1 MSPRKKVLE
10 NSFFYIFS
18 SLLVKAMG
26 FLLLP
31 IYTLF
36 LTPDDYGVTNLVMG
50 FLNVA
55 TFIVAFSLYS
65 AVIRFYAEYNEN
77 QRKLKRLYGTVII
90 FVFISGITS
99 LIVGLIFKN
108 IVVSIF
114 FEGIQFYPIVF
125 IAFLSLVFISL
136 YTLHQS
142 MLQGMQQGKK
152 LAKLNLIVFISTA
165 ALKILFIG
173 FFKLGA
179 VGFLLA
185 QLIVNIIYFFYVV
198 IDLKKNDLVE
208 WTIDLPI
215 LKETLKY
222 SIPLMPHNLS
232 TRIASLASRVFIN
245 TSGTLANVGLYSIA
259 MQFGNLI
266 DVVQVAV
273 NRAFQPWFYEM
284 MNNNDEESKKEAVN
298 LSYLLLVFYSLIYM
312 GIGLFSQE
320 VVILMTNDNYI
331 MAWTVIPILVIGF
344 SIKSMYYFY
353 VNVIM
358 FYKQAARKLFIST
371 IIGSLM
377 DIFLAYLLVPRFG
390 IYGSAVAFVLAKLII
405 VTIVVYLSK
414 LYDDVG
420 YRVIKM
426 LSIIVP
432 SLLFMLVGLYFS
444 YTKYLTVFSVTNL
457 GYKILILLIYVMF
470 IYFTNKRAVDKV
482 LRSGQIQRMLARN
495 KCNENSK

>member
-1 MSPRKKVLE
+1 MSGKKKVLE
-10 NSFFYIFS
+10 NSFLYIFS

-36 LTPDDYGVTNLVMG
+36 LTPDDYGVTNLIMG
-50 FLNVA
+50 FINVA

-65 AVIRFYAEYNEN
+65 AVIRFYTDYKNN
-77 QRKLKRLYGTVII
+77 QTKLKKLYGTTIS
-90 FVFISGITS
+90 FVFISGIIS
-99 LIVGLIFKN
+99 LIMGLVFRN
-108 IVVSIF
+108 IVVNIF
-114 FEGIQFYPIVF
+114 FEGIEFYPIVF

-136 YTLHQS
+136 HTLHQS
-142 MLQGMQQGKK
+142 MLQGMQKGKK
-152 LAKLNLIVFISTA
+152 LTKLNLIVFIATA
-165 ALKILFIG
+165 ALKIIFIG
-173 FFKLGA
+173 AFKLGA
-179 VGFLLA
+179 AGFLLA
-185 QLIVNIIYFFYVV
+185 QLIVNIIYFAYMV
-198 IDLKKNDLVE
+198 IDLKKNDLLE
-208 WTIDLPI
+208 WTIDFPI

-245 TSGTLANVGLYSIA
+245 TSGTLAAVGLYSIA

-273 NRAFQPWFYEM
+273 NKAFQPWFYEM
-284 MNNNDEESKKEAVN
+284 MNKNDEKSRKEAVN
-298 LSYLLLVFYSLIYM
+298 LSNVLLVFYSLIYM

-320 VVILMTNDNYI
+320 VVILMTSENYI
-331 MAWTVIPILVIGF
+331 MSWTVIPILVIGF
-344 SIKSMYYFY
+344 SVKSMYYFY

-358 FYKQAARKLFIST
+358 FYKQAARKLFIAT

-390 IYGSAVAFVLAKLII
+390 MYGSAVAFVLAKVII
-405 VTIVVYLSK
+405 VTIVIYLSE

-420 YRVIKM
+420 YRVMKM

-432 SLLFMLVGLYFS
+432 SLLFMMVGLYFS
-444 YTKYLTVFSVTNL
+444 YTRYLTVFSVTNL
-457 GYKILILLIYVMF
+457 AFKILVLMIYILF
-470 IYFTNKRAVDKV
+470 IYYTNRRVIDKAFK
-482 LRSGQIQRMLARN
+482 SGQLQKITKRKKRN
-495 KCNENSK
+495 VNS

>member
-1 MSPRKKVLE
+1 MSAKKKVLE

-36 LTPDDYGVTNLVMG
+36 LTPDDYGVTNLVIG
-50 FLNVA
+50 FINVA

-65 AVIRFYAEYNEN
+65 AAIRFYTDYKDNH
-77 QRKLKRLYGTVII
+77 RKLKRLYGTII
-90 FVFISGITS
+90 SFVFISGIVS
-99 LIVGLIFKN
+99 LTLGVVFRN
-108 IVVSIF
+108 AVVSIF
-114 FEGIQFYPIVF
+114 FEGIEFYPIVF

-136 YTLHQS
+136 HTLHQS
-142 MLQGMQQGKK
+142 MLQGMQKGKK
-152 LAKLNLIVFISTA
+152 LTKLNLTVFIATA
-165 ALKILFIG
+165 ALKIIFIG
-173 FFKLGA
+173 VFKLGA

-185 QLIVNIIYFFYVV
+185 QLIVNIIYFVYMV

-208 WTIDLPI
+208 WTIDLAI

-245 TSGTLANVGLYSIA
+245 TSGTLADVGLYSIA

-273 NRAFQPWFYEM
+273 NKAFQPWFYEM
-284 MNNNDEESKKEAVN
+284 MNRKDEKSKKEAVN
-298 LSYLLLVFYSLIYM
+298 LSNVLLVFYSLIYM

-358 FYKQAARKLFIST
+358 FYKQAARKLFIAT

-390 IYGSAVAFVLAKLII
+390 MYGSAVAFVLAKVIT
-405 VTIVVYLSK
+405 VTIVIYLSK

-420 YRVIKM
+420 YRVMKM

-432 SLLFMLVGLYFS
+432 SLLFMIAGLYFS
-444 YTKYLTVFSVTNL
+444 YTRYLTVLSFTNL
-457 GYKILILLIYVMF
+457 VYKILILTLYILF
-470 IYFTNKRAVDKV
+470 IYFTNRGVIDKA
-482 LRSGQIQRMLARN
+482 LKSGQLQRIIKR
-495 KCNENSK
+495 KKGNETSA